1 MMGPVGI
8 WEMMGMSDILA
19 RRGFN
24 CKNQNKKRRQV
35 LQHHYLLVTHL
46 EKSKNLFYV
55 FSPKYVVFFIHPFQE
70 KDHLVL
76 DVQIPKINTLE
87 APTSRDYWMFQIKYL
102 SVILDL
108 KHL

>member
-1 MMGPVGI
+1 MGPVGI

-35 LQHHYLLVTHL
+35 LQHHYLLPIHL
-46 EKSKNLFYV
+46 EKSKNKFYAL
-55 FSPKYVVFFIHPFQE
+55 SPKYVGFVIHPFQK

-76 DVQIPKINTLE
+76 DVQIPKNQHIGGTN
-87 APTSRDYWMFQIKYL
+87 F
-102 SVILDL
+102 
-108 KHL
+108 

>member
-1 MMGPVGI
+1 MGPVGI

-46 EKSKNLFYV
+46 EKLNNKFYAL
-55 FSPKYVVFFIHPFQE
+55 SPKYMGVVIHPFN
-70 KDHLVL
+70 HLVL